1 MVEERTVEDSL
12 VETVHLVRPNHLNS
26 AGRLFGGTLMS
37 WMDEVAGIVAK
48 RHARCNVITASVDN
62 LRFIEGSYQNDC
74 IVIVG
79 KVTYTGRTSME
90 VRVDTYKENKTVYAV
105 LLTELIFQWLPLMT
119 MTSLLQYLNLYL
131 RHQSSLQNGSLQRR
145 EKKSV
150 YLEKKRDFKQ
160 K

>member
-74 IVIVG
+74 IVIIG

-90 VRVDTYKENKTVYAV
+90 VRVDTYKENKEGIRHPINRAHFSMVALDENDKPTPVPKLILKTPEQYAEW
-105 LLTELIFQWLPLMT
+105 ELA
-119 MTSLLQYLNLYL
+119 
-131 RHQSSLQNGSLQRR
+131 
-145 EKKSV
+145 
-150 YLEKKRDFKQ
+150 KKRKEIRIMRKEEGF
-160 K
+160 